1 MPSKETMHSRV
12 IEQSLVPTMALAALL
27 GFVSGCDSSLQLGS
41 DEGGAPSST
50 DGGTDSGHV
59 AREAGRISDSAPS
72 VDVGG
77 DVGHRD
83 SASGPD
89 ASHLPGDGGGG
100 AILAAL
106 DVGEDDA
113 GASCVQACSAV
124 AGMAVQFGTVDAP
137 DTVLVGSWRI
147 CSGSLGIGPANAIGV
162 EFDTSG
168 GSLYYLVAGP
178 SGDPERG
185 AGFAYQGTYEPTFY
199 DGAVYLQIST
209 GADTVTYQPIY
220 SPCPRQFWMAIS
232 SVVIP

>member
-1 MPSKETMHSRV
+1 MLSRV
-12 IEQSLVPTMALAALL
+12 FVQNLVATMSLATLL
-27 GFVSGCDSSLQLGS
+27 GFVSGCNSTLQLGS
-41 DEGGAPSST
+41 DEGGAPPSK

-185 AGFAYQGTYEPTFY
+185 AGFAYQGTYESLFY
-199 DGAVYLQIST
+199 DGATYLQIRT

-232 SVVIP
+232 SVMIP